1 MIVLLINFL
10 PLGQGAKRV
19 VRRMTECH
27 SVPSEG
33 STTQCDAGK
42 SEGGVEK
49 TSSRGNSY
57 FCVIHIKA
65 LRCDRTKET
74 KGT

>member
-1 MIVLLINFL
+1 VIVLFINFL

-42 SEGGVEK
+42 SEGGGGGK
-49 TSSRGNSY
+49 N
-57 FCVIHIKA
+57 IKQ
-65 LRCDRTKET
+65 
-74 KGT
+74 G